1 MTGSAACLRT
11 NPWLSHPVRIDRV
24 TAEIPG
30 VSTYELAFSD
40 SGLSAGYSF
49 LPGQFNMLYLPGVG
63 EIAISISGDPAKPQS
78 LPHTIR
84 LAGNVTRTLAGLRE
98 GSEIGLRGPF
108 GSHWPMDACKGCD
121 VVLVAGGIGLAPLRP
136 VIYELL
142 SHVDQYG
149 RKILLYGAR
158 SPSDIL
164 YASELEGW
172 KRAGLDVQVTVD
184 RTGNGWNGNVGVVTL
199 LLERLKLP
207 QPSRTVLLTC
217 GPEVMMWYATQS
229 AKARGLSEQNLYVSL
244 ERNMNCAVGLCGH
257 CQLGP
262 EFICKDGPIF
272 RYDRVA
278 SILKVHE
285 L

>member
-1 MTGSAACLRT
+1 MTASAACLKT
-11 NPWLSHPVRIDRV
+11 NPWLSHPVRIRRV

-30 VSTYELAFSD
+30 VSTYELVFSD
-40 SGLSAGYSF
+40 SDLAANYSF

-84 LAGNVTRTLAGLRE
+84 LAGNVTRTLAELGE
-98 GSEIGLRGPF
+98 GSAIGLRGPF
-108 GSHWPMDACKGCD
+108 GSHWPMDACKGSD
-121 VVLVAGGIGLAPLRP
+121 VVVVAGGIGLAPLRP
-136 VIYELL
+136 AIYELL
-142 SHVDQYG
+142 FHADQYG
-149 RKILLYGAR
+149 RKTLLYGAR
-158 SPSDIL
+158 TPSDIL
-164 YASELEGW
+164 YASELEDW
-172 KRAGLDVQVTVD
+172 KQAGLEVQVTVD
-184 RTGNGWNGNVGVVTL
+184 RTGNGWKGNVGVVTL

-207 QPSRTVLLTC
+207 QPSRTVLFTC
-217 GPEVMMWYATQS
+217 GPEVMMWYTIQS
-229 AKARGLSEQNLYVSL
+229 ALARGLSEQNLYVSL

-257 CQLGP
+257 CLLGP